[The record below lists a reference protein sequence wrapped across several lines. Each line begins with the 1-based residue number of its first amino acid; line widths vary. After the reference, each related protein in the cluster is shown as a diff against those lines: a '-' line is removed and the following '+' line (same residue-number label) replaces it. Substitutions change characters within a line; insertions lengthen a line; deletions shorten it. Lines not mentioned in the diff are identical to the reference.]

1 MPKTENPGAVEWYD
15 ISTFINEH
23 CREELNLVGQ
33 FYPDKQSVIIDF
45 QKLSEFSPELGER
58 LLASPDE
65 TMGEINKALEKEKK
79 HIAFSRKVDEEPR
92 VYARFM
98 NLPPESEIMVR
109 KCNSEYLNK
118 LFTVQG
124 LVTTATDVL
133 PKVWKGVFK
142 CKRCKAEVSLIQPKK
157 SVQSPM
163 VCESCGRHEFDMDE
177 EKSKYV
183 DFQKIQMQEPLE
195 ILKGGDQAKRISVWL
210 EEDLVKKRVVPGQRV
225 IITGT
230 LRLEPPK
237 PSKVKSPIYQKY
249 IEANNLDYTEQEF
262 EELEISEKEEKE
274 IRALANDPKIYE
286 KMISSIAP
294 SIYGHDEAKEAVLL
308 QLCGG
313 ASGKMLPDGTK
324 IRDSIHILMIGD
336 PGTAKSQI
344 LKYVDRLAPK
354 SLYVSGKSATGGGLT
369 AIAEKDEFGEGGWVL
384 KAGALVLASGGM
396 ACIDEFDKM
405 SEEDRS
411 AIHEALEQQTVSV
424 AKAGIIA
431 TFRADSAVLA
441 AANPKYSRYD
451 PYKPPAEQFNLP
463 ASLISRFD
471 LIFPIKD
478 VLDEA
483 RDQKL
488 AAHILNA
495 HKLSQ
500 SRAADPGADLR
511 DLEKSL
517 VPVVNQDLMRKY
529 FAYARRHCHPIL
541 TKQASDRL
549 ENYYVDLRKRSSG
562 GSVPLT
568 PRQLEGLVRLAE
580 ASAKVRL
587 SKEVAIEDADRAIR
601 LVEFVLREIGM
612 EKEGGGFD
620 IDRIV
625 TDHPKSERDK
635 IYMISGIVKGLED
648 EYEMVPMKKVLEDA
662 KEYHNIDNQTA
673 EKLIRELLNKGDL
686 YEPRH
691 GHLRTVR
698 Q

>member
-1 MPKTENPGAVEWYD
+1 MPAETVDIEND
-15 ISTFINEH
+15 IGVFLNER
-23 CREELNLVGQ
+23 CKDELALIGE
-33 FYPDKQSVIIDF
+33 FYPEKQSVEVDF
-45 QKLSEFSPELGER
+45 QKLSEFSPHLSER

-65 TMGEINKALEKEKK
+65 VIKEFHRAVEREKA
-79 HIAFSRKVDEEPR
+79 HIAFASKVDDEPNIY
-92 VYARFM
+92 VRFF
-98 NLPPESEIMVR
+98 NLPPENEIMVR
-109 KCNSEYLNK
+109 DCTSKHLNK
-118 LFTVQG
+118 FFIMQG
-124 LVTTATDVL
+124 LVTMATDVL

-142 CKRCKAEVSLIQPKK
+142 CKRCQAVTELLQDKK
-157 SVQSPM
+157 ELKSPM
-163 VCESCGRHEFDMDE
+163 VCEHCGRKEFEMDE
-177 EKSKYV
+177 ELSRYI
-183 DFQKIQMQEPLE
+183 DFQRIQVQEPLE
-195 ILKGGDQAKRISVWL
+195 ILKGGDQAKRIAVWL
-210 EEDLVKKRVVPGQRV
+210 EEDLVKKRVVPGQRI

-230 LRLEPPK
+230 LRLAPPK
-237 PSKVKSPIYQKY
+237 PGKQKTIVYQKFV
-249 IEANNLDYTEQEF
+249 EANNIEFTEQEF
-262 EELEISEKEEKE
+262 EELEITEEE
-274 IRALANDPKIYE
+274 EEAIMTLANDPKIYE

-294 SIYGHDEAKEAVLL
+294 SIYGHNEAKEAVTL

-313 ASGKMLPDGTK
+313 ASGKKLPDKTR

-344 LKYVDRLAPK
+344 LKYVNNLAPK
-354 SLYVSGKSATGGGLT
+354 SLYVSGKSASGGGLT

-384 KAGALVLASGGM
+384 KAGALVLASGGL

-431 TFRADSAVLA
+431 TFRAESAVLA

-451 PYKPPAEQFNLP
+451 PYKPPAEQFNIP

-478 VLDEA
+478 VLDET
-483 RDQKL
+483 RDKGI
-488 AAHILNA
+488 ADHILGS
-495 HKLSQ
+495 HKFAQ
-500 SRAADPGADLR
+500 THAANRDDVDEDMRKKLEPVIPLDL
-511 DLEKSL
+511 LK
-517 VPVVNQDLMRKY
+517 KY
-529 FAYARRHCHPIL
+529 FAYARRSCHPIL
-541 TKQASDRL
+541 TDEAITRIGD
-549 ENYYVDLRKRSSG
+549 YYVDLRKRSSG

-580 ASAKVRL
+580 ASAKIRL
-587 SKEVAIEDADRAIR
+587 SKEVEVRDADRAIR

-612 EKEGGGFD
+612 EQEDGTFD

-625 TDHPKSERDK
+625 SEHPKSERDK
-635 IYMISGIVKGLED
+635 IYTITGIVKGLEE
-648 EYEMVPMKKVLEDA
+648 EYDMVPVNRVLEEA
-662 KEYHNIDNQTA
+662 QSYHNIDNQTA

-691 GHLRTVR
+691 GHLKTVR